1 MAKDPEARAE
11 ELLKEMAA
19 LIENCE
25 QQIEEG
31 RQFRDENG
39 LDEETVKKQV
49 EQLPA
54 DKKAELDAAIA
65 QDMREI
71 EDEVARAKLEAE
83 HTAHRPTGKRPKMRP
98 MV

>member
-1 MAKDPEARAE
+1 MAKDPAERAD
-11 ELLKEMAA
+11 ELLKEMAV
-19 LIENCE
+19 LIEDCE
-25 QQIEEG
+25 RQIEEG
-31 RQFRDENG
+31 RRFRNENG
-39 LDEETVKKQV
+39 LDDETIKRQI

-71 EDEVARAKLEAE
+71 DDAVAQAKMEA
-83 HTAHRPTGKRPKMRP
+83 AHAPRRSAGKRPKMRP